1 MNNGKTSSSVIDMN
15 KINKMI
21 NKTAEETAKGI
32 VEELRNKNMIKKELS
47 YYKRV
52 ELLLY
57 NYENLKDAVKQKDE
71 DIEDIEVNGLPQS
84 SKSIVIYST
93 SGGGITAEERYI
105 QLKNKYI
112 LEKKETERDLRRID
126 KALSK
131 IKKDKYY
138 KIIELKYLKRKTEDN
153 INITDDYIAELMGK
167 DRTTIIRNRKRLM
180 NMLVTVLFPESIKEI
195 L

>member
-1 MNNGKTSSSVIDMN
+1 MSKDCIDMN

-21 NKTAEETAKGI
+21 NKTAEETAKEI

-71 DIEDIEVNGLPQS
+71 DIKDIEENGLPQS
-84 SKSIVIYST
+84 SKSIVVYST
-93 SGGGITAEERYI
+93 SGGIITAEERYI
-105 QLKNKYI
+105 QLREKYI
-112 LEKKETERDLRRID
+112 LEKKETERDIRRID
-126 KALSK
+126 KALNK

-138 KIIELKYLKRKTEDN
+138 KIIELKYLKRNSDDN
-153 INITDDYIAELMGK
+153 KNVTDDYLAELLSK

-195 L
+195 I

>member
-1 MNNGKTSSSVIDMN
+1 IDMN

-71 DIEDIEVNGLPQS
+71 DIKDIEENGLPQS
-84 SKSIVIYST
+84 SKSIVVYST
-93 SGGGITAEERYI
+93 
-105 QLKNKYI
+105 
-112 LEKKETERDLRRID
+112 
-126 KALSK
+126 
-131 IKKDKYY
+131 
-138 KIIELKYLKRKTEDN
+138 
-153 INITDDYIAELMGK
+153 
-167 DRTTIIRNRKRLM
+167 
-180 NMLVTVLFPESIKEI
+180 
-195 L
+195 